1 MLKISGTRL
10 ALALSPASNPES
22 LCRLAAVLIM
32 GWLCVLAQSL
42 QAAPLM
48 EATAVRS
55 GTTNVEWTP
64 ATQASVDITLGGESL
79 ATGKSVEM
87 WMYLPTRA
95 PSAAFL
101 RVEMLGRRANLP
113 LQWTGWRRLVFP
125 VSAMAVT
132 PGAYNVAGMMR
143 LLRSGSFTS
152 NFTINYCGGSVATV
166 ISGPGVADEDLLDHL
181 DLSRPGLAAV
191 SAAVEIARTS
201 SGTDRAGSI
210 NDAKIAL
217 ATYFRQNFTAR
228 WPMGTGRIA
237 SANNF
242 VAGTFNYVGLTHTYT
257 YLGGVSGAIDWN
269 YNPSLQPGYT
279 GDVTYEWGFS
289 MNRHGHWDALTTA
302 YNSNTASKQTY
313 ASCWAGNLR
322 SWVEQ
327 EPAPAISDETNTS
340 AWRGLEAGL
349 RQSRSW
355 PASFLAFSQSTSSVT
370 DDDIITFLKS
380 ILDHGNF
387 LSGRFYGPGNHYI
400 LSMCGLV
407 TQGGVFPEFIDAPAW
422 RQIGFANLEYSLNQN
437 TFPDGAW
444 YEGSPSYH
452 DWVTDKVNEAVS
464 TITRNGFGAAVSQEL
479 WDKLQNMSEWLVKI
493 GAPDRSVPT
502 LNDGGPIKISSA
514 AFSGWDTH
522 NFTSPLLEW
531 ADALNTETP
540 AQNTSPDTTLRSL
553 ALPDSGYTVMRSGW
567 GKTDH
572 YALLDVGPLGG
583 WHGHQ
588 DALNLVA
595 FFHGRPF
602 LFDNGGYKYDTSEW
616 RDYGP
621 STASHNTVRVDDLDQ
636 ARSFNNTT
644 DPVGSNAIDTPPPRF
659 GTSDA
664 IDYASGW
671 YVGGYGSSANRLATH
686 RRETA
691 FLKTTTGSGP
701 LMVVVD
707 TLSSVDSAAHAYDLR
722 WHIKSTNWL
731 GTPGPGAAGRSVWT
745 TDANQPNLAVVS
757 VAGPS
762 QFSEGSAVNGATPGD
777 MRGWFYPNQNDPPQP
792 ALTLVQKL
800 PAAAGTTR
808 MVTLLVPFTGT
819 PHNPV
824 SNVVPVAGI
833 ENAWTVSFTDN
844 RTPVTITVNPA
855 TGNIDPSFTLS
866 TQEMPALEPLPKTVV
881 WQPAAGP
888 PPVEDA
894 GTWDSVTPNWRD
906 LAGVRGVWEDYLIPT
921 FGAGS
926 PLTANHSVALTQ
938 PVALSDLRFDTT
950 GTNQYVL
957 ANSGGN
963 GSITLAATGRPEI
976 FVRANALIEV
986 PVVASAGFDK
996 IGPGTLRL
1004 SANSSG
1010 LAGTIRVGEGLLQLG
1025 NNGST
1030 GDLGSGTIELGGTG
1044 NFTVRRSGGALTL
1057 NNTLTGIGN
1066 VTFQTRQG
1074 FTAII
1079 NKANTYVGNTTISPT
1094 ASNEFG
1100 TVKLA
1105 LDNGIPISSV
1115 LTITNSGTSVETFDL
1130 NSFNQTLGGLVAGG
1144 TAANSNVTL
1153 GTGTLTIND
1162 AGNRTFA
1169 GEISGAGNVV
1179 KLGSGT
1185 WTLAGANTYTGT
1197 TSITGGT
1204 LVCTSSS
1211 ALGSGNINIAS
1222 GGAKLQ
1228 LDFSGTREIASL
1240 SFNGG
1245 APLPIGSYG
1254 SSASPAQ
1261 FKNDGYFSG
1270 TGTVMVTVGPPNSAP
1285 VAIAQALSTPEDVTL
1300 PITLTG
1306 SDVDNH
1312 PLTFIIVS
1320 QPTKGTLSGT
1330 APDLTYIPAANQNGP
1345 DSFTFK
1351 VNDGVADSA
1360 TVTVTITITPVNDL
1374 PVAIGQNLETAE
1386 DTVLP
1391 LTFAGSDVDGDPLI
1405 FIIMS
1410 QPTKGVLS
1418 GTGADRIYTP
1428 TANQNGSDSFTFK
1441 VNDGVADSDT
1451 VTVTITITPVNDL
1464 PVAAP
1469 QVAETVYG
1477 IPLPITLAGD
1487 DVETEVLSYSIVNGP
1502 SNGTLTGTAPAIT
1515 YVPTPGYHGSDSFTF
1530 LVNDGTADSLPATVT
1545 ITVQP
1550 SAPPQEF
1557 IYRNTTNNTTPG
1569 TSWSAGIHWDDAPSS
1584 AANTTL
1590 SFGNEST
1597 LAAAQ
1602 TIFTSN
1608 DVGSFLLNQLNMS
1621 YAGPASG
1628 TQPLLTINTHPLTFV
1643 SNGVITPAINLNATS
1658 TGGTGQRPQV
1668 VFANGV
1674 TFFNNTALGGSSDA
1688 LFSGVIANSGGAV
1701 VTKTGS
1707 GTVRIQSNN
1716 ADYAGNFNVTG
1727 GLLQVG
1733 NNGGTGDSGSGM
1745 IALSGGGAF
1754 TLRRNGAAAL
1764 TLNNTL
1770 TGTGNVTFQTRG
1782 GFIAIVNKANDY
1794 IGSTTLQASAAD
1806 AVGGIRLG
1814 LNNGLPTTS
1823 VLTITNSGS
1832 SVQTF
1837 DLGGFNQTLGGL
1849 AAGGIAANSKVTLG
1863 TGTLTI
1869 NDAGNRSFA
1878 GEISGAGD
1886 VVKQGAGTWTL
1897 SGTNTYAGD
1906 TTVSEGVLS
1915 LASANATNDNSTIT
1929 LATSGATLNLAFTG
1943 TETVQKLIV
1952 GTTEMPAGV
1961 YEAIN
1966 HPGNGIEIPQ
1976 LTGTGTLTVTSGA
1989 ALPAYDSWASS
2000 KGLTAANN
2008 AKSADPDNDG
2018 SNNLAEFAFNGDP
2031 LGGSD
2036 PGFRLA
2042 AIEDT
2047 DGDTLKEL
2055 TLTLAIRNGSG
2066 SPVFSAGAAP
2076 TASVDGI
2083 TYTIEGALDLAFPN
2097 SNVSE
2102 TSLPAGLPALPTGWE
2117 YRRFRLDVSEGL
2129 SDKGFL
2135 RTKVT
2140 AP

>member
-1 MLKISGTRL
+1 
-10 ALALSPASNPES
+10 
-22 LCRLAAVLIM
+22 
-32 GWLCVLAQSL
+32 
-42 QAAPLM
+42 M

-79 ATGKSVEM
+79 APGKSVEM

-113 LQWTGWRRLVFP
+113 LQWTGWRRLVLP

-132 PGAYNVAGMMR
+132 SGAYNVAGKMR
-143 LLRSGSFTS
+143 LLRSGSFEADYKL
-152 NFTINYCGGSVATV
+152 NFCGGSVATQ
-166 ISGPGVADEDLLDHL
+166 ITGPGVADEDLLDHI
-181 DLSRPGLAAV
+181 DLARPGMEAV
-191 SAAVEIARTS
+191 NSAVQTALVSTGAARTAAIQQAKS
-201 SGTDRAGSI
+201 S
-210 NDAKIAL
+210 L

-257 YLGGVSGAIDWN
+257 YLGGVLGAIDWN

-355 PASFLAFSQSTSSVT
+355 PASFLAFSQSTSSVS

-422 RQIGFANLEYSLNQN
+422 RQIGFANLASSLNQN

-452 DWVTDKVNEAVS
+452 DWVTGKVNEAVS

-502 LNDGGPIKISSA
+502 LNDCGPIKISSA

-531 ADALNTETP
+531 ADALKTETP

-636 ARSFNNTT
+636 ARSFNNRT

-659 GTSDA
+659 GTSHA

-691 FLKTTTGSGP
+691 FLKTATGSGP

-745 TDANQPNLAVVS
+745 TDPNQPNLAVVS

-800 PAAAGTTR
+800 PATAGTTR

-819 PHNPV
+819 PQNPV

-866 TQEMPALEPLPKTVV
+866 TQEMPALEPSPKTVV

-888 PPVEDA
+888 PPVEGA
-894 GTWDSVTPNWRD
+894 GTWDSATPNWRD

-938 PVALSDLRFDTT
+938 PVALSDLRFDNT

-976 FVRANALIEV
+976 FVRSNALIEV
-986 PVVASAGFDK
+986 PVVAPAGFDK

-1044 NFTVRRSGGALTL
+1044 TFTVRRSGGALTL

-1074 FTAII
+1074 FTATI

-1100 TVKLA
+1100 TVRLA
-1105 LDNGIPISSV
+1105 LDNGIPITSV

-1285 VAIAQALSTPEDVTL
+1285 VAIAQAISTLEDVTL
-1300 PITLTG
+1300 PITLG
-1306 SDVDNH
+1306 ASDADNH

-1351 VNDGVADSA
+1351 VNDGVADSD

-1374 PVAIGQNLETAE
+1374 PVAIGQNLETTE
-1386 DTVLP
+1386 DT
-1391 LTFAGSDVDGDPLI
+1391 A
-1405 FIIMS
+1405 
-1410 QPTKGVLS
+1410 
-1418 GTGADRIYTP
+1418 
-1428 TANQNGSDSFTFK
+1428 
-1441 VNDGVADSDT
+1441 
-1451 VTVTITITPVNDL
+1451 
-1464 PVAAP
+1464 
-1469 QVAETVYG
+1469 
-1477 IPLPITLAGD
+1477 LPITLAGD

-1545 ITVQP
+1545 IIVQP

-1569 TSWSAGIHWDDAPSS
+1569 TSWSAGTHWDDAPSS

-1628 TQPLLTINTHPLTFV
+1628 TQPLLTINTHTLTFV
-1643 SNGVITPAINLNATS
+1643 SNGVITPAINFNATS

-1674 TFFNNTALGGSSDA
+1674 TFSNNTALGGSSDA

-1716 ADYAGNFNVTG
+1716 ADYAGDFNVTG

-1733 NNGGTGDSGSGM
+1733 NNGGSGDAGGGT
-1745 IALSGGGAF
+1745 ITLSGGGAF
-1754 TLRRNGAAAL
+1754 TVRRNGAAAL

-1794 IGSTTLQASAAD
+1794 IGSTTLQASASD

-1814 LNNGLPTTS
+1814 LTNGLPTTS
-1823 VLTITNSGS
+1823 VLTITNSGN

-1849 AAGGIAANSKVTLG
+1849 VAGGTAANSNVTLG

-1886 VVKQGAGTWTL
+1886 VVKQGSGTWTL

-1906 TTVSEGVLS
+1906 TTVSQGVLS
-1915 LASANATNDNSTIT
+1915 LANANASNDNSTIT
-1929 LATSGATLNLAFTG
+1929 LATSGATLNLNFTG
-1943 TETVQKLIV
+1943 TDTVQKLII

-1976 LTGTGTLTVTSGA
+1976 LTGSGTLTVTSGA
-1989 ALPAYDSWASS
+1989 ALPAYDSWATG

-2008 AKSADPDNDG
+2008 AKDLDPDNDG

-2036 PGFRLA
+2036 PGFRLT

-2055 TLTLAIRNGSG
+2055 TLTLAVRNGSG
-2066 SPVFSAGAAP
+2066 SPVFSTASSP

-2083 TYTIEGALDLAFPN
+2083 TYIIEGSLDLTFP
-2097 SNVSE
+2097 SSSVSE
-2102 TSLPAGLPALPTGWE
+2102 TAIPLGLPALPVGWE
-2117 YRRFRLDVSEGL
+2117 YRRFRLDASEGPAAR
-2129 SDKGFL
+2129 GFL
-2135 RTKVT
+2135 RAKVT